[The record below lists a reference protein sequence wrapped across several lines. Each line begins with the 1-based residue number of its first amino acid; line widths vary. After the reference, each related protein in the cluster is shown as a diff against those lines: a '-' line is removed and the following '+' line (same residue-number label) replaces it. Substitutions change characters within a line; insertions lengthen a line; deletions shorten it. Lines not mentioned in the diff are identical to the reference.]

1 MKHRRKQRGVALIIC
16 LFALVLLSGIGL
28 GMMYMADTET
38 TINGNFRDSQ
48 RAYFAAAG
56 GLQEARERLMPGSA
70 TGLGTNTPTTLPGGG
85 VASGVTYVVNYTSSI
100 PQNSIHPW
108 DPANTY
114 FDDEFCK
121 EGFVSSGGSAL
132 VSDPGQ
138 FQSCTAVPTGTPKY
152 VASNSPFL
160 GANNNLAYRW
170 IRVTLKANNTPGSPY
185 FVGTGSSSN
194 TVPICWDGT
203 QETPNPSP
211 TTYATCDDVPI
222 TTGSYIN
229 SYMRSVYVLTS
240 LAVVPNSNA
249 RRMVQM
255 EVANDPPFITNA
267 ALDTDDFV
275 NVHGS
280 SVTVNGFDNC
290 RCRCTIG
297 SGSHPPVCTDRTTGA
312 SCTGTTYSIYSS
324 SDIDTSGNPA
334 LVAGTSPPYRSNVS
348 PFPYDQA
355 FIQALID
362 KYSTQTGAV
371 NITGSPYN
379 LTCSSGSPF
388 DNCGSLT
395 TGSMGTPPTG
405 FPTFDPS
412 NPTGLVNQ
420 ITYVPGSLDLQAQ
433 YQRRR
438 CAGGRGR
445 PHRPRRARLL
455 RSDYRQ
461 GHLDLLGGGS
471 GKATNVIGSDR
482 QRPILRRRHQPG
494 GRHQHPVRPLRAAEQ
509 HDAGASFA
517 AVHARGAILR
527 SNMNRTR
534 PWIIAAALLCTSTA
548 VISAQSDQPSLAD
561 VARRKSAHKAK
572 VVITND
578 DIPPVAGAST
588 QPPSSVN
595 ATGEAAASGSP
606 TGAAKGRRGQIATG
620 GGNADQ
626 TPGAARRAPQSA
638 IRNQASR
645 RKPWRSGRTSPQGA
659 I

>member
-56 GLQEARERLMPGSA
+56 GLQEARERLMPGST

-100 PQNSIHPW
+100 PEISIKPW

-185 FVGTGSSSN
+185 YVGTGLSSN
-194 TVPICWDGT
+194 AVPICWDGT

-229 SYMRSVYVLTS
+229 SYMRTVYVLTS

-249 RRMVQM
+249 RRMVQA

-275 NVHGS
+275 TVQGS

-290 RCRCTIG
+290 KCRCVPG
-297 SGSHPPVCTDRTTGA
+297 SGSAPPTCTDRLTGGA
-312 SCTGTTYSIYSS
+312 CTGTTYAIYSS
-324 SDIDTSGNPA
+324 SDVDTSGKPA
-334 LVAGTSPPYRSNVS
+334 LVAGTSSPVQQNVDPY
-348 PFPYDQA
+348 PYDET

-362 KYSTQTGAV
+362 KYSSQTGAV
-371 NITGSPYN
+371 NVEDPPYYQ
-379 LTCSSGSPF
+379 TC
-388 DNCGSLT
+388 T
-395 TGSMGTPPTG
+395 TGTPFNDCGKLNNSAIGTAPNN
-405 FPTFDPS
+405 FPDFDPS

-420 ITYVPGSLDLQAQ
+420 ITYVPGSLDIQAKTSGAGVLVVDGNLTIHGGLQF
-433 YQRRR
+433 Y
-438 CAGGRGR
+438 GLIIVRGV
-445 PHRPRRARLL
+445 LTF
-455 RSDYRQ
+455 S
-461 GHLDLLGGGS
+461 GGGQ
-471 GKATNVIGSDR
+471 GQGTNVIGSVISGQSSVADTTLGGGVNVQFDR
-482 QRPILRRRHQPG
+482 C
-494 GRHQHPVRPLRAAEQ
+494 
-509 HDAGASFA
+509 
-517 AVHARGAILR
+517 
-527 SNMNRTR
+527 
-534 PWIIAAALLCTSTA
+534 ALLNN
-548 VISAQSDQPSLAD
+548 Q
-561 VARRKSAHKAK
+561 
-572 VVITND
+572 VVG
-578 DIPPVAGAST
+578 PPRLL
-588 QPPSSVN
+588 SSHEV
-595 ATGEAAASGSP
+595 P
-606 TGAAKGRRGQIATG
+606 Y
-620 GGNADQ
+620 
-626 TPGAARRAPQSA
+626 
-638 IRNQASR
+638 
-645 RKPWRSGRTSPQGA
+645 
-659 I
+659 